1 MAYEDLKLAIKALA
15 DVCDGAHEKDGCG
28 FNGSDTRFGHFLAS
42 KGQWKLAWAVK
53 AYEILR
59 KYSKQL
65 EGFGIQ
71 YKDLQKPI
79 FEEITSPKLTLG
91 DLEAF
96 DWSEPKYLPKIN
108 KNVQT
113 CLSQLPSNFR
123 IFWSEHKEEYSKLGF
138 GWSSYTGE
146 WLFVRYTT
154 PLIQIAA
161 EPETIIVKEPIAE
174 DYSII
179 EKSLLYPYQHENCK
193 TTVNSIRKYGHF
205 LNTSK
210 VGAGKTFIT
219 LVACQQ
225 LGLKPF
231 VVCPVP
237 VRPGWIRSIK
247 QLGME
252 SYGVVNYETLRLG
265 KYYISETNKK
275 GIVKEKRVECPYFTV
290 EENPVKGQYE
300 PKKKMTW
307 KLPSDAILIFDEAHS
322 CKNRNTQNTQ
332 IMTSVPSHVK
342 CIMLSATIA
351 ESSLKMVGVG
361 KVLQLYNEPWEFYTF
376 AQKYGARKEQVS
388 RYQSAWV
395 DHSSPRDMMRLREDL
410 GDKLHGIDTN
420 ELRAKGLF
428 PQTKIVADTFDFGE
442 ATSVIQAAYEA
453 LFEKMGELRTTRNYM
468 KLQAIDAHLQVAQK
482 ELQEV
487 ELAKIPTIIKMAEEH
502 VDEGFS
508 VAIFVNYTETLKQL
522 CNALGTNCCIYGEI
536 SAEQKEA
543 NRLNFENNK
552 EHIIICNSAAAGIGI
567 DLHDKYQIRPRI
579 SLISPNY
586 SGQIM
591 QQVLGRVD
599 RAGGSAT
606 TQYILFAANTI
617 EEEAAD
623 ASRAKIANM
632 EALNQ
637 GVDNFSLF

>member
-1 MAYEDLKLAIKALA
+1 MAYEDLKLAITSLA
-15 DVCDGAHEKDGCG
+15 EVCDGAHEKDGCG
-28 FNGSDTRFGHFLAS
+28 FNGSDSRFGHFLA
-42 KGQWKLAWAVK
+42 GQTQWKLQWAVK
-53 AYEILR
+53 AHEILR

-65 EGFGIQ
+65 EGFGIH
-71 YKDLQKPI
+71 YTDLQKPI
-79 FEEITSPKLTLG
+79 FEEIQSPKLTIG
-91 DLEAF
+91 DLEALE
-96 DWSEPKYLPKIN
+96 WSEPKFIAKLN
-108 KNVQT
+108 KNVQEAALPNGFWDFWKASKEMIKAAGFS
-113 CLSQLPSNFR
+113 CSQYLGCWQLTR
-123 IFWSEHKEEYSKLGF
+123 WS
-138 GWSSYTGE
+138 
-146 WLFVRYTT
+146 T
-154 PLIQIAA
+154 PLITLEATP
-161 EPETIIVKEPIAE
+161 EPESQPEPISE

-179 EKSLLYPYQHENCK
+179 EQSLLYPYQHENAK
-193 TTVNSIRKYGHF
+193 ATVAAIRKYGHF

-231 VVCPVP
+231 IVCPVP
-237 VRPGWIRSIK
+237 VRPGWIRSLK
-247 QLGME
+247 QLGMD

-275 GIVKEKRVECPYFTV
+275 GILKEKRVECPYFV
-290 EENPVKGQYE
+290 VAENEKKGQYE
-300 PKKKMTW
+300 PKKIMTW
-307 KLPSDAILIFDEAHS
+307 NLPANAILIFDEAHS

-332 IMTSVPSHVK
+332 IMTSVPNSVK

-376 AQKYGARKEQVS
+376 AQKYGARKESVA
-388 RYQSAWV
+388 RGTMAWV

-420 ELRAKGLF
+420 ELRVKGLF

-442 ATSVIQAAYEA
+442 ATSVIQAAYES
-453 LFEKMGELRTTRNYM
+453 LFEKMGELRNTRTTM
-468 KLQAIDAHLQVAQK
+468 KLASIDAHLQVAQK
-482 ELQEV
+482 EMQEV
-487 ELAKIPTIIKMAEEH
+487 ELAKIPTIVKMAQDH
-502 VDEGFS
+502 MDEGFS

-522 CNALGTNCCIYGEI
+522 CNVLETNCCIYGEI
-536 SAEQKEA
+536 SAEEKEA
-543 NRLNFENNK
+543 NRLSFENNQA
-552 EHIIICNSAAAGIGI
+552 HVIICNSAAAGIGI
-567 DLHDKYQIRPRI
+567 DLHDKYHQRSRI

-586 SGQIM
+586 SGQVM

-617 EEEAAD
+617 EEEAAS

-637 GVDNFSLF
+637 GIDNFSLF